1 MCYIKLIALLQVNQ
15 QDQQLYRDFSSFGSV
30 HDSAASKYSRL
41 NYNELLEKLLKYE
54 RALHVHE
61 RLTCEDI
68 DLQRGDNTDIFNVE
82 IENCILVAKGDEDAK
97 LLKV

>member
-1 MCYIKLIALLQVNQ
+1 MNQ
-15 QDQQLYRDFSSFGSV
+15 QDQQLYKDFSSFGSV

-61 RLTCEDI
+61 RLTSEEI
-68 DLQRGDNTDIFNVE
+68 DLQRGDNTDIFNAE
-82 IENCILVAKGDEDAK
+82 IENCILVAKEDEEGK